1 MLIYILITLC
11 LALAGVA
18 GFQLTYMFYLDKL
31 DKERKKR
38 IHDLERKC
46 KSLSSRLGDAEERIE
61 QQNRMI
67 DALYNE
73 MDDAEHW
80 ADVIDDR

>member
-11 LALAGVA
+11 LALTGIA

-31 DKERKKR
+31 DKERKRR
-38 IHDLERKC
+38 IHDLELRC
-46 KSLSSRLGDAEERIE
+46 KSLSARLNDAEDRIE
-61 QQNRMI
+61 RQNQML

>member
-46 KSLSSRLGDAEERIE
+46 KSLATRLGDAEERIE

>member
-1 MLIYILITLC
+1 VLIYILITLC
-11 LALAGVA
+11 LALTGVA
-18 GFQLTYMFYLDKL
+18 GFQLTYMFYLDRL

-38 IHDLERKC
+38 IHDLELKC
-46 KSLSSRLGDAEERIE
+46 KGLSARLSAAEERIE
-61 QQNRMI
+61 QQNQML
-67 DALYNE
+67 DALYND

>member
-1 MLIYILITLC
+1 MLLYILITLC
-11 LALAGVA
+11 LALSGVA
-18 GFQLTYMFYLDKL
+18 GFQLTYMFYLDRL

-38 IHDLERKC
+38 IHDLELKC
-46 KSLSSRLGDAEERIE
+46 KSLAARLSDAEDRVE
-61 QQNRMI
+61 QQSRMI

>member
-11 LALAGVA
+11 LALSGVA

-38 IHDLERKC
+38 IHDLEQKC
-46 KSLSSRLGDAEERIE
+46 KRLEARLHDAEDRIE
-61 QQNRMI
+61 QQARMI

>member
-1 MLIYILITLC
+1 
-11 LALAGVA
+11 
-18 GFQLTYMFYLDKL
+18 MFYLDRL

-38 IHDLERKC
+38 IHDLELKC
-46 KSLSSRLGDAEERIE
+46 KGLSSRLTSAEERIE
-61 QQNRMI
+61 QQNQML
-67 DALYNE
+67 DALYND

>member
-11 LALAGVA
+11 LALSGIA
-18 GFQLTYMFYLDKL
+18 GFQLTFMFYLDRM

-38 IHDLERKC
+38 IRDLEHKC
-46 KSLSSRLGDAEERIE
+46 KSLSARLSEAEERIE

>member
-11 LALAGVA
+11 LALTGVA

-38 IHDLERKC
+38 IHDLELKC
-46 KSLSSRLGDAEERIE
+46 KNLSARLSDAEERLE
-61 QQNRMI
+61 QQSRML
-67 DALYNE
+67 DALYND

>member
-46 KSLSSRLGDAEERIE
+46 KGLAARLSDAEERIE

>member
-11 LALAGVA
+11 LALTGVA

-46 KSLSSRLGDAEERIE
+46 KSLAARLSDAEERIE

>member
-46 KSLSSRLGDAEERIE
+46 KSLSARLSDAEERIE

>member
-11 LALAGVA
+11 LALTGVA

-38 IHDLERKC
+38 IHDLELKC
-46 KSLSSRLGDAEERIE
+46 KNLSARLSDAEERLE
-61 QQNRMI
+61 QQSRML
-67 DALYNE
+67 DALYND
-73 MDDAEHW
+73 MVDAEHW

>member
-1 MLIYILITLC
+1 MLTYILITLC
-11 LALAGVA
+11 LALSGVA
-18 GFQLTYMFYLDKL
+18 GFQLTYMFYLDKM

-38 IHDLERKC
+38 IHDLELKC
-46 KSLSSRLGDAEERIE
+46 KSLSARLTDAEDRIE

>member
-18 GFQLTYMFYLDKL
+18 GFQLTYMFYLDRL

-38 IHDLERKC
+38 IHDLELKC
-46 KSLSSRLGDAEERIE
+46 KGLAARLSTAEERIE
-61 QQNRMI
+61 QQNRML
-67 DALYNE
+67 DALYND

>member
-11 LALAGVA
+11 LALTGIA

-31 DKERKKR
+31 DKERKRR
-38 IHDLERKC
+38 IHDLELRC
-46 KSLSSRLGDAEERIE
+46 KSLSARLNDAEERIE
-61 QQNRMI
+61 QQNQML
-67 DALYNE
+67 DALYTE

>member
-11 LALAGVA
+11 LALSGVA
-18 GFQLTYMFYLDKL
+18 GFQLTYMFYLDRL

-38 IHDLERKC
+38 IHDLESKC
-46 KSLSSRLGDAEERIE
+46 QSLSARLSDAEDRIE